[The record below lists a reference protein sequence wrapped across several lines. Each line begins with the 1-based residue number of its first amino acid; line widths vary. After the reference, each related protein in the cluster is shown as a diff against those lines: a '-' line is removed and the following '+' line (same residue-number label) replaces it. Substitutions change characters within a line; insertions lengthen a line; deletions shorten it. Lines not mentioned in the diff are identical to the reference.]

1 MEKKNARAVTVVV
14 FASVITVIA
23 VTGGMT
29 ESDEMGRMQDAM
41 RRLKRTDQ
49 LQYTYTGTFSGEDR
63 MTSERVD
70 VWADQISGCWAAEY
84 YTTDEDGTR
93 PCLRQ
98 YCDGREVYRFI
109 DWNGDWETVDG
120 AGREAPYL
128 EMVTVMPYNSGDIG
142 DVLSE
147 EKEGMQT
154 ISFGFTQEYL
164 AVLGKEKE
172 DMMEKEYRAY
182 QRSGV
187 SEEALKFAEMTLEQ
201 YRERRQESVSMA
213 YTIDDAAVLCAWECI
228 IEASQP
234 AVTQDEEGNAL
245 LGPEQKIKFQMKVR
259 VNRYNEE
266 GILNKIEQCRQEVSY
281 QQ

>member
-1 MEKKNARAVTVVV
+1 MEKKNVRAVTVVV

-29 ESDEMGRMQDAM
+29 ESDEMGQMQDAM
-41 RRLKRTDQ
+41 RRLKRADH
-49 LQYTYTGTFSGEDR
+49 LQYTYTSTFSGEDGI
-63 MTSERVD
+63 TSERVD

-93 PCLRQ
+93 PGLRQ

-120 AGREAPYL
+120 AAREAPYL
-128 EMVTVMPYNSGDIG
+128 ETVTVMPYSSGDIS
-142 DVLSE
+142 DVQNE
-147 EKEGMQT
+147 EKEGMQK

-164 AVLGKEKE
+164 DVLSEENE
-172 DMMEKEYRAY
+172 DMLEKEYRAY

-187 SEEALKFAEMTLEQ
+187 SEEALKFAEVTMEQ
-201 YRERRQESVSMA
+201 YRKRRQEGVSMA
-213 YTIDDAAVLCAWECI
+213 YTIDSDAVLRVWECT

-234 AVTQDEEGNAL
+234 AVTQDKEGNAL
-245 LGPEQKIKFQMKVR
+245 LGTEQKMKLQMKVSI
-259 VNRYNEE
+259 NRYNEE